1 MTIRSFFVV
10 INLAKITILDRDNS
24 SNFKPSLN
32 YMLKLTYIKALI
44 IVLLAGMMHTA
55 SAQKLDE
62 IISKHIK
69 AMGGAD
75 KLSKLESLKIT
86 AEMDVMNMKVPITTT
101 IIQNKGFRSE
111 TTVQGM
117 TVVQAVNGTTGWAIN
132 PMTGQTKA
140 TALPEE
146 AVKSMAAETD
156 LTGLY
161 NYKQKGY
168 ALTLDGEEELAGAKV
183 YKVTMTLKNGIQ
195 RVNYISKDTF
205 YILKIIVHLK
215 MNGQD
220 VMSENTQSDFRQ
232 VEGIYYPFTS
242 EVSTS
247 AMPGTKMTLKITDLA
262 VNPKIDPNIFT
273 MPE

>member
-1 MTIRSFFVV
+1 M
-10 INLAKITILDRDNS
+10 
-24 SNFKPSLN
+24 FKTVLS
-32 YMLKLTYIKALI
+32 KTLI
-44 IVLLAGMMHTA
+44 LLAITGLLQSL
-55 SAQKLDE
+55 SAQSLDD
-62 IISKHIK
+62 IIAKHIQ

-75 KLSKLESLKIT
+75 KLSKLKSMKIT

-101 IIQNKGFRSE
+101 IIQNQGFRSE

-117 TVVQAVNGTTGWAIN
+117 TVVQAINGSTGWAIN

-161 NYKQKGY
+161 DYKAKGY
-168 ALTLDGEEELAGAKV
+168 VLTLDGEDDLAGAKV
-183 YKVTMTLKNGIQ
+183 YKVSMTLKNGIK
-195 RVNYISKDTF
+195 RINYISKDTF
-205 YILKIIVHLK
+205 YILKIIVHAN

-220 VMSENTQSDFRQ
+220 IKSENTQSNFKQ
-232 VEGIYYPFTS
+232 VDGIYYPFTS

-247 AMPGTKMTLKITDLA
+247 AMPGTTMTLAITTLE
-262 VNPKIDPNIFT
+262 VNPKIDPAIFA
-273 MPE
+273 MPSN

>member
-1 MTIRSFFVV
+1 MS
-10 INLAKITILDRDNS
+10 
-24 SNFKPSLN
+24 
-32 YMLKLTYIKALI
+32 KLTHLKALV
-44 IVLLAGMMHTA
+44 IVLLAGVMHSVA
-55 SAQKLDE
+55 AQGLDE
-62 IISKHIK
+62 IIDKHIK

-75 KLSKLESLKIT
+75 KLAKLESLKIT
-86 AEMDVMNMKVPITTT
+86 AEMDVMNMKVPITTI

-117 TVVQAVNGTTGWAIN
+117 TVVQAVNGNTGWTIN

-156 LTGLY
+156 LTGLFK
-161 NYKQKGY
+161 YKEKGY
-168 ALTLDGEEELAGAKV
+168 VLTLDGEDEVAGAKV

-195 RVNYISKDTF
+195 RINYISKDTF

-220 VMSENTQSDFRQ
+220 IMSENTQSDFRQ

-247 AMPGTKMTLKITDLA
+247 AMPGTKMTLKITDLT
-262 VNPKIDPNIFT
+262 VNPKIDPAIFN

>member
-1 MTIRSFFVV
+1 MF
-10 INLAKITILDRDNS
+10 KITH
-24 SNFKPSLN
+24 
-32 YMLKLTYIKALI
+32 IKALAFVL
-44 IVLLAGMMHTA
+44 IVGIVNNL
-55 SAQKLDE
+55 SAQNLDE
-62 IISKHIK
+62 IVNKHIK

-75 KLSKLESLKIT
+75 KLSKLQSLKIT
-86 AEMDVMNMKVPITTT
+86 AEMDIMNMKVPITTT

-117 TVVQAVNGTTGWAIN
+117 TVVQAVNGNTGWAIN

-161 NYKQKGY
+161 NYKEKGY
-168 ALTLDGEEELAGAKV
+168 TLTLDGEEDLAGIKV
-183 YKVTMTLKNGIQ
+183 YKVSMTLKNGIK
-195 RVNYISKDTF
+195 RINYISKDTF
-205 YILKIIVHLK
+205 YILKIVVHLT

-220 VMSENTQSDFRQ
+220 VMSENIQSDFRQ
-232 VEGIYYPFTS
+232 VDGYFYPFTS
-242 EVSTS
+242 EVTTS
-247 AMPGTKMTLKITDLA
+247 AMPGTKMALKITNLE
-262 VNPKIDPNIFT
+262 VNPKIDPTIFN